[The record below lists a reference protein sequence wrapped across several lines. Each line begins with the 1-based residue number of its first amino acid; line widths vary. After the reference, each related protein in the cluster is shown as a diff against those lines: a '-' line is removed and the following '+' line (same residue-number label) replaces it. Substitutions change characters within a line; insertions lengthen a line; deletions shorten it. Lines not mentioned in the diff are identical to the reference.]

1 MHRDLFILLDNIQ
14 EEFHNDFPRS
24 RYIIYP
30 KSHID
35 EYISKGVS
43 CAVHLEPYSYHS
55 NIFIPIYYIDKES
68 GYFIARQ
75 SYDIEEKT
83 WNGLLVKTIEDV
95 KEVILNILDDIKSTS
110 FQ

>member
-1 MHRDLFILLDNIQ
+1 MHHDLLRLLNNIQ
-14 EEFHNDFPRS
+14 EEFSKDFPRS

-35 EYISKGVS
+35 KYISKGVS
-43 CAVHLEPYSYHS
+43 YAIHLEPYSYHS

-68 GYFIARQ
+68 AYFIARQ

-83 WNGLLVKTIEDV
+83 WNGLLVNTIEDAR
-95 KEVILNILDDIKSTS
+95 EVILNILDDIKATS
-110 FQ
+110 F